1 MNLLYLHGFNSSPDS
16 TKAKIFQSFVKKK
29 KSKSLLVPDLPISP
43 KETILLLEEIIKDLN
58 KEVSLIGSSLGG
70 FYAAYLAEKYK
81 LKSVLINPVI
91 SSHLKNMKGLIGEH
105 ENYNTGEKYFFS
117 KSNFEELF
125 DYKIRRFSFPL
136 DHLFLLQLGDE
147 VLDQK
152 KTLKH
157 NKDSYS
163 LVEDK
168 GSHKFEDFEKYL
180 PLIYDFMT

>member
-1 MNLLYLHGFNSSPDS
+1 MED
-16 TKAKIFQSFVKKK
+16 
-29 KSKSLLVPDLPISP
+29 LV
-43 KETILLLEEIIKDLN
+43 
-58 KEVSLIGSSLGG
+58 
-70 FYAAYLAEKYK
+70 
-81 LKSVLINPVI
+81 
-91 SSHLKNMKGLIGEH
+91 GEH

>member
-16 TKAKIFQSFVKKK
+16 TYAKVFLSFFNKIY
-29 KSKSLLVPDLPISP
+29 SLSLLVSNLPISP
-43 KETILLLEEIIKDLN
+43 KETILLLEEIIKAHK

-125 DYKIRRFSFPL
+125 DYKIRIFSFPL
-136 DHLFLLQLGDE
+136 DQLFLLQLGDE

-157 NKDSYS
+157 NKDSFS
-163 LVEDK
+163 LVEDE